1 MPTVMDPKMIKFF
14 LIKNTEGKEIGC
26 EIHANGSK
34 FFVEFSQERFKGVR
48 IGEYP
53 SAPVHTQTRVP
64 ALLVGE
70 E

>member
-1 MPTVMDPKMIKFF
+1 MMPENKVSFF
-14 LIKNTEGKEIGC
+14 IVKDWKNQEIGC
-26 EIHANGSK
+26 EIHANGNK
-34 FFVEFSQERFKGVR
+34 FFLEFSQERFKGVR